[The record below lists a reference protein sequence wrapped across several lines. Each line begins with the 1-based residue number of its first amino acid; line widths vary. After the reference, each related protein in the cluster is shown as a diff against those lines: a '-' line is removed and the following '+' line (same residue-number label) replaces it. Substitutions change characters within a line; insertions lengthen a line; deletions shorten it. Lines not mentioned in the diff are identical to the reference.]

1 MIATRI
7 VAGGL
12 ALAGAALL
20 STPSAWAQTELNM
33 ATVSQ
38 TSDDYQLAIALSNIL
53 AKEGRYKLTPDG
65 GSGTVKGLRLLAQ
78 GRVQVSPIGAPHFAD
93 ARGGAGS
100 FKDDP
105 AELVAAFGDLR
116 ALFAI
121 PTGMA
126 QYVARADS
134 GLKTVTDLAGRRVA
148 IGKPGGN
155 AGRVTTF
162 LFQVHGLDREAGDYD
177 GEYIDFGPALEE
189 VGDGKRDAALVWG
202 GVPQAGVYNLS
213 RATPVRFVSPDPAK
227 LADFQSAI
235 SNGQYYV
242 FRKVAPE
249 TLKAAY
255 GDGVV
260 ADGPMYAWTFPMML
274 VVSKDMDEQT
284 AYDLTKAVWD
294 NADAIRASSAQ
305 LNLLD
310 IETATEALSADLHP
324 GAARYFREQGVLK

>member
-1 MIATRI
+1 MGMVRAAA
-7 VAGGL
+7 VAAVL
-12 ALAGAALL
+12 ALAAAPLQ
-20 STPSAWAQTELNM
+20 AQTDITM

-38 TSDDYQLAIALSNIL
+38 TSDDYQLAIAWSNIL
-53 AKEGRYKLTPDG
+53 GRDGAYRLTPDG

-93 ARGGAGS
+93 AVGGSGS

-105 AELVAAFGDLR
+105 ADLVNAYGDLR

-126 QYVARADS
+126 QYVARAES
-134 GLKTVTDLAGRRVA
+134 GYETVTDLAGKRVA
-148 IGKPGGN
+148 IGRPGGN

-162 LFQVHGLDREAGDYD
+162 LFNVHGLDREAGDYA

-189 VGDGKRDAALVWG
+189 LGDGKLDAALVWG

-213 RATPVRFVSPDPAK
+213 RQTPVRFVSPDPAK
-227 LADFQSAI
+227 LEAFQQAI
-235 SNGQYYV
+235 TNGQYYV
-242 FRKVAPE
+242 FREIAPE
-249 TLKAAY
+249 VVKAAY

-260 ADGPMYAWTFPMML
+260 IDGPMYAWTFPMML
-274 VVSKDMDEQT
+274 LVSKDMDEQT
-284 AYDLTKAVWD
+284 AYDLTAAVWD
-294 NADAIRASSAQ
+294 NVEEIKAASEQ

-310 IETATEALSADLHP
+310 AATATQALSAELHP
-324 GAARYFREQGVLK
+324 GAARYFRERGLLN